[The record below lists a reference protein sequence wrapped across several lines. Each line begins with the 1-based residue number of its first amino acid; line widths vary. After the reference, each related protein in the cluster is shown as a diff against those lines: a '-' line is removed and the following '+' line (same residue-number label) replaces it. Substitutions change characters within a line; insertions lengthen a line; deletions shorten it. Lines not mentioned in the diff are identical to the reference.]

1 MKRYI
6 STLCAALIVLM
17 TLSVPVTFAQEA
29 KTQCNDG
36 IDNQIGDGKDYGYG
50 ISKGDHKADHYG
62 VDTVTS
68 TGKGDGIIDIEPD
81 PSCFSETATVE
92 KGDDVVS
99 KIIPCTDKCTF
110 TDIFRLLNNGIAFFF
125 TTLLIPLFIIM
136 LMYAGFQYITAEGNP
151 SKVANLKKML
161 GNFVKGLLLILCSW
175 LIVHTIMTTLLNDQF
190 KQSGVE
196 FLGN

>member
-1 MKRYI
+1 
-6 STLCAALIVLM
+6 M